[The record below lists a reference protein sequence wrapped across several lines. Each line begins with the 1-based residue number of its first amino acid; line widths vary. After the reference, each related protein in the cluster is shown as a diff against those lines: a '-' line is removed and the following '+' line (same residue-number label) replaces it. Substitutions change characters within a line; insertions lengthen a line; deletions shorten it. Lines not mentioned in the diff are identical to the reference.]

1 MFRTQKT
8 KIVSTPLEEVLEV
21 EEPMFE
27 PTWEQDWPDEDP
39 WEDTW
44 IEEEPE
50 LQQISN
56 IEYIAVEYVENEMQ
70 WGKLTN
76 YDGYQF
82 SYQWDTRS
90 NRIVRL
96 VGNRVDKLV
105 WDLCDDVLRKYY
117 VRPEPKKVEEPLG
130 PQIEQAVNNALTPVA
145 NAFKNLDSKV
155 EKALTAKPAPAPAP
169 VQAAPAP
176 RPQTVQSAPMPTS
189 DVPAIN
195 VADNDISANAM
206 RFLQESNVQDLG
218 IDYMSL

>member
-1 MFRTQKT
+1 MFRTKLT
-8 KIVSTPLEEVLEV
+8 KITSAPVEEVLEV
-21 EEPMFE
+21 EEPVFE
-27 PTWEQDWPDEDP
+27 PMWEQNWPEEDP
-39 WEDTW
+39 WQDDW
-44 IEEEPE
+44 IEPEPE
-50 LQQISN
+50 FQQFTN
-56 IEYIAVEYVENEMQ
+56 IEFLTVDYVENEMQ

-76 YDGYQF
+76 YDGLQF
-82 SYQWDTRS
+82 HFQWDTNS

-96 VGNRVDKLV
+96 VGQRVDKLT
-105 WDLCDDVLRKYY
+105 WDLCNDVLRKYY
-117 VRPEPKKVEEPLG
+117 IKPEPVRVEQPVG
-130 PQIEQAVNNALTPVA
+130 PQIEQAINKALSPVSA
-145 NAFKNLDSKV
+145 AFKTLEGKV